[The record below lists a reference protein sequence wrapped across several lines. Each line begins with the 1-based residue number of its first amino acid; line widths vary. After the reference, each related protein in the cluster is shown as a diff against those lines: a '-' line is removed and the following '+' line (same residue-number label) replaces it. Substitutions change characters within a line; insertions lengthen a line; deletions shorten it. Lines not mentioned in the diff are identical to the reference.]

1 LPLTMPKSPVL
12 IFIFIF
18 LFGGFCQAQNT
29 APQEASD
36 QQISD
41 FSLTGFGERGK
52 KTWDLAGKSADIFDN
67 VVKLKDIVGNMY
79 GTEENIRLTADK
91 GDFDKKEG
99 KVHLQE
105 NVVITTSSGAKLTT
119 DSLDWDRKNNIVRT
133 QDTVNIERQNMT
145 TQAKGAIGHTD
156 LKQVQ
161 LQKDVT
167 VNITP
172 EEKAKDAK
180 GAAENTGKMVITCD
194 GPLDIDYEKNIAT
207 FNNNVKVDRQDSQ
220 IYSDIM
226 YVYFITNKQDKDK
239 NKDKNKEN
247 NDAAGINSSSIDKII
262 AKGNVK
268 IVRGEN
274 TSYCD
279 EAVYNATDR
288 KITLLG
294 RPKLIIYSAEEMDA
308 SFGN

>member
-1 LPLTMPKSPVL
+1 MMPKSLVL
-12 IFIFIF
+12 VFIF
-18 LFGGFCQAQNT
+18 LFSTGTFCRAQNPG
-29 APQEASD
+29 PQETSD

-67 VVKLKDIVGNMY
+67 VVKLKDIIGNMY
-79 GTEENIRLTADK
+79 GTDEDIKLTADK
-91 GDFDKKEG
+91 GDFDKREG

-105 NVVITTSSGAKLTT
+105 NVIITTSSGAKLTT
-119 DSLDWDRKNNIVRT
+119 DSLDWDRKNNVVKT
-133 QDTVNIERQNMT
+133 EDQVNIERQNMT
-145 TQAKGAIGHTD
+145 TQAKGAIGHTN

-167 VNITP
+167 VNITQ
-172 EEKAKDAK
+172 EQKDKTAQDK
-180 GAAENTGKMVITCD
+180 PANAGRIVITCD

-207 FNNNVKVDRQDSQ
+207 FRNNVKVDREDSQ

-226 YVYFITNKQDKDK
+226 YVYFVTKNDNKNQGEQDDK
-239 NKDKNKEN
+239 N
-247 NDAAGINSSSIDKII
+247 AGLNTSSIDKIVSQ
-262 AKGNVK
+262 GNVK

-279 EAVYNATDR
+279 EAVYTAADK

-294 RPKLIIYSAEEMDA
+294 RPKLIIYSSEDMNA

>member
-1 LPLTMPKSPVL
+1 LRHTMPKFAV
-12 IFIFIF
+12 FIFIF
-18 LFGGFCQAQNT
+18 VFFLCSGFCRAQGSN
-29 APQEASD
+29 ASQESD

-41 FSLTGFGERGK
+41 FSLAGFGERGK
-52 KTWDLAGKSADIFDN
+52 KTWDLSGKSADIFEDII
-67 VVKLKDIVGNMY
+67 KLKNITGNMY
-79 GTEENIRLTADK
+79 GTDEDIKLTANK
-91 GDFDKKEG
+91 GDFDKKGG
-99 KVHLQE
+99 KVHLQDD
-105 NVVITTSSGAKLTT
+105 VVITTSSGAKLTT
-119 DSLDWDRKNNIVRT
+119 DSLDWDRKNNTVAT
-133 QDTVNIERQNMT
+133 QDVVNIERQNMT
-145 TQAKGAIGHTD
+145 TQATGALGHTD

-172 EEKAKDAK
+172 DEKDKSAKDQANK
-180 GAAENTGKMVITCD
+180 NKIVITCD

-207 FNNNVKVDRQDSQ
+207 FKNNVEVDRGDSQ

-226 YVYFITNKQDKDK
+226 YIYFVTNKENKNENK
-239 NKDKNKEN
+239 NKDKPDKGMGLN
-247 NDAAGINSSSIDKII
+247 ASSIDKIV

-274 TSYCD
+274 VSYSE
-279 EAVYNATDR
+279 EAVYTAADR

-294 RPKLIIYSAEEMDA
+294 RPKLIIYSTEGMNA